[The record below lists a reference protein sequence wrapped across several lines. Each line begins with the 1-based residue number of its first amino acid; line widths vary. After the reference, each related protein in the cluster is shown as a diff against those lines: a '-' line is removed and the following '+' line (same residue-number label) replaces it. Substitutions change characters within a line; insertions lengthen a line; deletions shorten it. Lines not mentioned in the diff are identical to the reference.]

1 MVYAIKFNGRNHT
14 VGVNNDALLVTLTRN
29 RRRYRNCWHRSS
41 RIDRSWQAESIAAVT
56 KSRRAEIKV
65 QR

>member
-41 RIDRSWQAESIAAVT
+41 RIDRSWQAV
-56 KSRRAEIKV
+56 RP
-65 QR
+65 